1 MTPPSPLGRREG
13 ARDGVQS
20 IMANDLINHVYE
32 ASIKLQRDRVQR
44 AFRLVTC
51 GGAGWMGPLG
61 RAGKFC
67 DLSSDLA

>member
-32 ASIKLQRDRVQR
+32 ASIKTQKN
-44 AFRLVTC
+44 
-51 GGAGWMGPLG
+51 GGSESFQIGDMWRGWEDGAAGEG
-61 RAGKFC
+61 REV
-67 DLSSDLA
+67 L